1 MLRTAL
7 RSLVRAAVLIGAVSS
22 VASGCSR
29 QAEGERCDYTWAGDQ
44 DCDSGLTCTR
54 CGLLQDHSTGRCC
67 RPDGTYSDTRCIRT
81 TNPTSEEC
89 NTHLDT
95 GTPGAGGTGTA
106 GMSGSGTTAAGG
118 TTGGGTGGTSEE
130 TAGTGEP
137 AAGTGG

>member
-1 MLRTAL
+1 MLRIAL
-7 RSLVRAAVLIGAVSS
+7 RSLVRAAVVIGAVSS

-29 QAEGERCDYTWAGDQ
+29 QGEGERCDYAWAGDQ

-54 CGLLQDHSTGRCC
+54 CGLLQDQSTGRCC

-89 NTHLDT
+89 NTHLPNT
-95 GTPGAGGTGTA
+95 GNPGTGATA
-106 GMSGSGTTAAGG
+106 GMSSGG
-118 TTGGGTGGTSEE
+118 TTGGGTGGGGTGGTSEE

-137 AAGTGG
+137 GAGTGG